1 MEKLK
6 KDAYLEAIRKR
17 YRKANKAEKGKILD
31 EFCAVC
37 SYQRKYALRRLHQSF
52 RRKVSKK
59 KPGRRSGYAV
69 AEVMKPL
76 KVLWLM
82 TDQLASKRLKSA
94 IALWLPYYEAHYG
107 CLPDEARTKLL
118 GISAST
124 IDRLLKPVRA
134 QAGKHGLCGTKPGT
148 LLKKQIPLQGCMW
161 DVAQPGFIEADTV
174 AHCGDSLAGDF
185 VWSLTMTDLYSGWTE
200 CRATWNK
207 GSAGVI
213 KQIKAIQKALPFALK
228 GFDCDNGS
236 EFLNWHLLR
245 YFQNRKQPIAFTRS
259 RPYQSN
265 DNAHVEQKN
274 WSCVRQLFGYERF
287 GDARLVALMND
298 LYANE
303 FSLLTNYFLPTMKLT
318 EKKRVGSKIVK
329 KYTAPLTPA
338 QRLLNHPNVPKQTK
352 DQINLNMTTLDPFVL
367 RKQIQQKLQVIFKL
381 IKPEKTH

>member
-17 YRKANKAEKGKILD
+17 YKKANKAEKGKILD

-37 SYQRKYALRRLHQSF
+37 GYHRKSALRRLHGSF
-52 RRKVSKK
+52 RRKVRNK
-59 KPGRRSGYAV
+59 KPGRRSRYDVG
-69 AEVMKPL
+69 EVMKPL
-76 KVLWLM
+76 KILWLT
-82 TDQLASKRLKSA
+82 TDQLASRRLKSA
-94 IALWLPYYEAHYG
+94 IPLWLPSYEAHYG
-107 CLPDEARTKLL
+107 RVSDEVRSKLL
-118 GISAST
+118 SVSAAT
-124 IDRLLKPVRA
+124 IDRILTPVRA
-134 QAGKHGLCGTKPGT
+134 EAGKHGLSGTKPGT
-148 LLKKQIPLQGCMW
+148 LLKKQIPLQGCVW

-174 AHCGDSLAGDF
+174 AHCGDSLVGDF

-213 KQIKAIQKALPFALK
+213 KQIKAIQKALPFPLK

-245 YFQNRKQPIAFTRS
+245 YFQNRKQPVAFTRS

-287 GDARLVALMND
+287 GDVRLVALMND

-303 FSLLTNYFLPTMKLT
+303 FSLLTNYFLPTMKLA

-329 KYTAPLTPA
+329 KYAAPVTPA
-338 QRLLNHPNVPKQTK
+338 QRLLNHPDVSQQSKE
-352 DQINLNMTTLDPFVL
+352 QISATRATLDPFVL
-367 RKQIQQKLQVIFKL
+367 REQIQRKLKVIFKK
-381 IKPEKTH
+381 IKF

>member
-1 MEKLK
+1 MEKIK

-17 YRKANKAEKGKILD
+17 YRKANKAVKGKILD

-37 SYQRKYALRRLHQSF
+37 GYQRKYALRRVHDAS
-52 RRKVSKK
+52 RKKVRN
-59 KPGRRSGYAV
+59 KPGRPSVYDV

-76 KVLWLM
+76 KILWLT
-82 TDQLASKRLKSA
+82 TDQLASKRLKPA
-94 IALWLPYYEAHYG
+94 IALWLPHYEARYG
-107 CLPDEARTKLL
+107 DLSDEARAKLHN
-118 GISAST
+118 ISAAT

-134 QAGKHGLCGTKPGT
+134 QAGRHGLSGTKPGT
-148 LLKKQIPLQGCMW
+148 LLKKQIPLQGCVW

-207 GSAGVI
+207 GSDGVI
-213 KQIKAIQKALPFALK
+213 KQIKAIQKVLPFPLK

-245 YFQNRKQPIAFTRS
+245 YFKDRKQPIAFTRS

-287 GDARLVALMND
+287 GEVRLVALMND

-329 KYTAPLTPA
+329 KYAPPVTPA
-338 QRLLNHPNVPKQTK
+338 QRLLNHPDVSQQSK
-352 DQINLNMTTLDPFVL
+352 DQISTTLATLDPFVL
-367 RKQIQQKLQVIFKL
+367 REQIQQKLKVIFKR
-381 IKPEKTH
+381 IKP